1 MAVGHFGSS
10 GRGGDFT
17 FTVFEFMDLKLIEFS
32 FGFGFALAD
41 IHWRPEIYYFE

>member
-17 FTVFEFMDLKLIEFS
+17 SMVFGFGNLKLIEFS
-32 FGFGFALAD
+32 FGFGFTPAD
-41 IHWRPEIYYFE
+41 IHWRPEIDYFE